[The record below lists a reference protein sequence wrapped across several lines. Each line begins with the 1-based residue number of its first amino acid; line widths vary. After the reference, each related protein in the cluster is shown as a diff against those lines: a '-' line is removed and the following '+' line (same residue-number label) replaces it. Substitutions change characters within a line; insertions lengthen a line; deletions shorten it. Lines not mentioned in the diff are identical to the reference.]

1 MISKLG
7 KKKLEKELLKL
18 KKELR
23 RTGEER
29 GEAAREGDLKENSA
43 YIFSGERAEVLRSQ
57 IASLSSVLRGIEV
70 QEAPKQTE
78 LVCFGH
84 RVKVCFEERKEERE
98 IVLVGEEEARFKPE
112 WISCQSPLGQALL
125 GKRKGERVLVNEQKV
140 LIIEIGISEI

>member
-43 YIFSGERAEVLRSQ
+43 YIFLGERAEVLRSQ
-57 IASLSSVLRGIEV
+57 IGTLTRILREAQI
-70 QEAPKQTE
+70 QEAPKETE
-78 LVCFGH
+78 VVSFGH
-84 RVKVCFEERKEERE
+84 KVVILFEERREEME
-98 IVLVGEEEARFKPE
+98 IVLMGEEEARFKPE

-125 GKRKGERVLVNEQKV
+125 GKKQGERVMVNEQKV
-140 LIIEIGISEI
+140 LIVRIEILEI